1 MKVFLTGATGYIGS
15 VIAEKLL
22 QAGHDVVGLARSDT
36 SADKLKGQG
45 VEPVRGEIGDTER
58 LTDVARGVDG
68 VVHTVFDSSSL
79 DWTAAN
85 AGDVAAVNAVIAGLR
100 GTGKPFIYTSGTGV
114 LGNTGEIV
122 YDEDTPVVPS
132 ELPAVKALQQRLDT
146 EKAVLGA
153 AGVSGIVLRPP
164 NVYGRGDG
172 RAVFWM
178 IREAAKKLGAVPYAI
193 GSEGNRWA
201 YVHVDDL
208 ADLFVLALDQTPAGE
223 LFHTGAQSGLRTRD
237 IATALSRGTGLG
249 GKTIALEMS
258 ELEAAIGFPF
268 VGEYWASN
276 SQSSSDKAR
285 RVLGWKPQHLDLL
298 DEISRPSR

>member
-1 MKVFLTGATGYIGS
+1 MKVFLTGATGYIGG

-22 QAGHDVVGLARSDT
+22 HAGHDVVGLARSDA
-36 SADKLKGQG
+36 SAGRLKKQG
-45 VEPVRGEIGDTER
+45 VESVRGEISDTER
-58 LTDVARGVDG
+58 LTDVVKGVDG
-68 VVHTVFDSSSL
+68 VIHTVFDASSL
-79 DWTAAN
+79 DWTSAN
-85 AGDVAAVNAVIAGLR
+85 AGDAAAVNAMITGLR
-100 GTGKPFIYTSGTGV
+100 GTGKPFVYTSGTGV

-146 EKAVLGA
+146 ERTVLGA

-178 IREAAKKLGAVPYAI
+178 IREAAKKLRAVPYAR
-193 GSEGNRWA
+193 GSEDNRWT

-208 ADLFVLALDQTPAGE
+208 ADLFVLALDQAPAGE
-223 LFHTGAQSGLRTRD
+223 LFHTGAQSGLRTQD
-237 IATALSRGTGLG
+237 IATALSRGMGFG
-249 GKTIALEMS
+249 GKTVALEMP

-268 VGEYWASN
+268 VAEYWASN

-285 RVLGWKPQHLDLL
+285 RVLGWKPRHLDLL
-298 DEISRPSR
+298 GEIGQPSR